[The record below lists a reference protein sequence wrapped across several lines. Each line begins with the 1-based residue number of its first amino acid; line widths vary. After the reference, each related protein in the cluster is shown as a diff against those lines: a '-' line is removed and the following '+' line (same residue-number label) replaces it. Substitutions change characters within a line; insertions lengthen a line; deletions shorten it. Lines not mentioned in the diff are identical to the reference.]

1 MGQIIML
8 QQKTL
13 DNGIIE
19 ISHVGIF
26 TLEHWLEYKQTM
38 IDLLDA
44 SDKKVYILSDFS
56 KTERFDKEIV
66 PEAGTAPHLT
76 HPNLG
81 LIVLL
86 GGNALHNFILQI
98 TANRAS
104 KEERDSK
111 MRVHKEYDRALE
123 TLEHFQKIQ
132 AENPE
137 AN

>member
-1 MGQIIML
+1 ML
-8 QQKTL
+8 QQKIL

-26 TLEHWLEYKQTM
+26 TLEHWIEYKQTM
-38 IDLLDA
+38 MNLLD
-44 SDKKVYILSDFS
+44 SSEEKLYVLSDFS

-66 PEAGTAPHLT
+66 PEAGTAPHLA

-111 MRVHKEYDRALE
+111 MRVHKDYDRALE
-123 TLEHFQKIQ
+123 TLEHFQKIH

-137 AN
+137 VN